1 MLQSQHMFDG
11 TVRDNLFS
19 DKEDAELEGVLQ
31 SVGLGYLD
39 LDRNVSL
46 NGENLSGARYND

>member
-31 SVGLGYLD
+31 SVGQD
-39 LDRNVSL
+39 T
-46 NGENLSGARYND
+46 